1 MNGMIDLIPSGYRS
15 KMRRGQL
22 HRQVVV
28 VMIVGGVIIG
38 GLGWSLRA
46 AVVHRRMEQR
56 DLASLVDETR
66 AYARDAER
74 LAERIEE
81 SRKLLQDQRALE
93 LPLSVSEVLATIGS
107 LMPESMTLESLELR
121 LSTRR
126 YDESGQQLRGSRHG
140 KKEEG
145 TTRDVLV
152 CEASG
157 VARTDLDVAD
167 FVGALNSHPFFDQIS
182 LDYSRPEE
190 VRGVPARSFRVS
202 SEINLGVEYVT
213 HVAESFDAEGD
224 AMAEVNHDS

>member
-1 MNGMIDLIPSGYRS
+1 MNGMIDLIPAGYRAR
-15 KMRRGQL
+15 MRRGQL
-22 HRQVVV
+22 HRQVII

-81 SRKLLQDQRALE
+81 SRQLLRNQRELE
-93 LPLSVSEVLATIGS
+93 LPLSVSEVIATLGS

-126 YDESGQQLRGSRHG
+126 YDDSGKQVRGARPG

-152 CEASG
+152 CETSG

-167 FVGALNSHPFFDQIS
+167 FVGALNNHPFFDQIS

-190 VRGVPARSFRVS
+190 IRGVPARSFRVS
-202 SEINLGVEYVT
+202 SEISLGVEYVT
-213 HVAESFDAEGD
+213 HVAPALDATED
-224 AMAEVNHDS
+224 VMAEANHDS